1 MASNYDTVKAE
12 ARTEFGKG
20 AARRIRRD
28 SKVPGV
34 LYAPGGEVEHITL
47 PGHDTMMAL
56 KHGGVNAIVEIDLEG
71 SKRLALTKQV
81 QSDPIKGFLEHVDF
95 VLVKKGEKVTVEVPV
110 NVIGEPADGALVT
123 FELNTVSVEADPLS
137 IPETADVDVTGLEAG
152 TQFTA
157 GQLEL
162 REGAMVLN
170 DDDELVINVVHA
182 PTAAE
187 VEAELESAE
196 EEAGIE
202 RDESEDTGDEA
213 AAEGDAAEAG
223 DAGESTE
230 E

>member
-1 MASNYDTVKAE
+1 MASKYDTVKAE
-12 ARTEFGKG
+12 ARTAFGKG
-20 AARRIRRD
+20 AARRIRRED
-28 SKVPGV
+28 KVPAV
-34 LYAPGGEVEHITL
+34 LYAPGGDVEHITL

-56 KHGGVNAIVEIDLEG
+56 KHGGVNAIVEIDLAG
-71 SKRLALTKQV
+71 DKRLALTKQV

-110 NVIGEPADGALVT
+110 NVIGEPADDALVT
-123 FELNTVSVEADPLS
+123 FELNTVTVEADPLS

-187 VEAELESAE
+187 VEAELEAAE

-202 RDESEDTGDEA
+202 REESEDEAGEPAAESGDS
-213 AAEGDAAEAG
+213 EGDASGSDE
-223 DAGESTE
+223 D
-230 E
+230 